1 MTRRLKQIF
10 IGALSA
16 VMLLPGMGIT
26 QARAETFTR
35 VGNILYDS
43 SNTKYFPNTMGGA
56 KGYLPIELAKDNYNQ
71 KAVANAMLN
80 LPGMR
85 DGSGGSANGAAF
97 RYQGF
102 NVYAGSRAQYLIK
115 TASQRR
121 RQIGDSKWE
130 KPPLDVGD
138 ANGNLLSF
146 RYAGMVLSGINNKE
160 SGGSVSVIA
169 GTNPFFPADTI
180 QGSSSSGNPSNDARV
195 FTKKVKED
203 GSIRIEDT
211 HATVYGTDGGVEIL
225 DHLYTNGIDNTSVY
239 NGNGN
244 IKTNR
249 ASDINRD
256 SRLAEKAF
264 RKWCEE
270 SNDAYGEGYKLQA
283 LNWKER
289 NGSNLEWWQILNRF
303 FQITGD
309 PTDNSQPL
317 YFYMVRNTA
326 HNYYSTYTLSG
337 VIERNVSPTLFAI
350 KDEETGEILT
360 ESYRVVDNITS
371 TDGALTKVQGKP
383 AQLIPGHHYTVEGI
397 MTYYS
402 TKPSTSSSNRDIQF
416 YALNTGAEAS
426 PINIDSSMMSSYSAL
441 PDASAIIHKS
451 STDGHSSGPV
461 SPSKVNEA
469 TDEIEIQEEYFYQGA
484 AFASLSFTIPD
495 NLQDQQT
502 GYLVIAVPQAATEA
516 GDNDCQNDDTLYIRY
531 TISTDHTDQDVP
543 VSDAYGDMNLGM
555 PEYRQ
560 LHYMIEEEEEDDS
573 DDGDD
578 EGDGGDSEPKMVEY
592 EVWSDY
598 GYYQTEDQAG
608 ESGRS
613 ESGSQKSPDY
623 IHIWPANQ
631 VGDAIG
637 PPWWDYSDRVW
648 PDQAADIE
656 NKCWLTDANGAWNQ
670 SGEFLRSFSG
680 ENLFGFGFRVSR
692 SRGKENTILNAA
704 KINVQIYGVSPDTG
718 EDGILLTEYTDAS
731 HDYKELKTGSIG
743 VYQYADTFLQN
754 VVSSK
759 AINTIEDFPRLRVKA
774 RISDDHGES
783 GIFTSYKREPQQNS
797 WEEEHDTVDRTFAC
811 EMDDMRI
818 MEVELKDSEGIVV
831 YHADRYDSDAMEEI
845 VNGYYDR
852 EEDLYMKVVVEQNI
866 ESGHS
871 VKDPAI
877 DVYIVGTNEDGMA
890 EKTYIDTTY
899 TLEGVEMGQGVQV
912 TYDNIAFRPKAAQK
926 LDINVSINEKHGEDQ
941 WRENIWDDD
950 DDSFQKTL
958 EGTTADLAL
967 SQDIE
972 TYNSKNNQQDYLTFA
987 EYLSFKFNIRHI
999 GNGDRQTAVVGGSEI
1014 NPFAKVN
1021 VKIFNADALTLN
1033 PQDYTLLYR
1042 MATQD
1047 PKANNALIM
1056 EGDIVAQSRLY
1067 PGLGSNGFASHV
1079 QAWFKNYIVQS
1090 YITATGNVA
1099 AYGHILVTGNIDARH
1114 DANHTNIRDNTVDY
1128 VQKEFFGEKNFKIV
1142 DIGVSSRN
1150 SISDDTGLAV
1160 QVAIQNAASS
1170 YNDQTVVD
1178 KTYLDIYI
1186 DDELKKTSE
1195 VEIPVGDTVVTE
1207 IIFDDIDLSE
1217 CKVIEARVNTGKHQT
1232 HYEYVLRKTDASL
1245 YPDPFVDNYKSIIV
1259 CANKP
1264 NTTVCPACI
1273 IDDNIQVDNIF
1284 KDDTNTGNYT
1294 PVIDNSKYRII
1305 FEANDGS
1312 AANTI
1317 QTVDYNTT
1325 SLLTQ
1330 NTFVYPG
1337 HVFKEWNTKADGSGD
1352 TYADNGILTIGSKQS
1367 YAGNN
1372 TLNLYAQWTPV
1383 TYTMKFDGNGGTG
1396 SMAPITLT
1404 FDEAQ
1409 YLPANTF
1416 QKTDYV
1422 FKEWNTRADGTGIS
1436 VENGG
1441 SVMNFA
1447 TTNGDTV
1454 TLYAQW
1460 IAEVD
1465 CAILENF
1472 NAGAAI
1478 GLKPGDVVAE
1488 NPSIISYVDYSTY
1501 GYIRVKIPT
1510 ISACK
1515 DGDNGVEH
1523 VYDLFTPDWNTT
1535 DWVLVRSTVSKT
1547 VGTPSEYIWRYKT
1560 PLAPATTR
1568 TPSSVD
1574 STRMGNRSTDLYSR
1588 VTIGNFTSAGNLR
1601 ATTELVG
1608 LVLESGSGSVG
1619 TIESPGLTDQ
1629 IAFNL
1634 YDTVVDANDN
1644 E

>member
-1 MTRRLKQIF
+1 MKRRLKQMF
-10 IGALSA
+10 VGALSA
-16 VMLLPGMGIT
+16 VMLLPGIGLT
-26 QARAETFTR
+26 DTYAEDYTFTR
-35 VGNILYDS
+35 VSDALMSYNGQ
-43 SNTKYFPNTMGGA
+43 TYFNNTMGGA
-56 KGYLPIELAKDNYNQ
+56 KGYAPIELAKEMHN
-71 KAVANAMLN
+71 KKEIANGLLK

-85 DGSGGSANGAAF
+85 DGSGGSANTAAF

-102 NVYAGSRAQYLIK
+102 NAYLGSKAQYLVK
-115 TASQRR
+115 TAATQRR
-121 RQIGDSKWE
+121 ISGARWLR
-130 KPPLDVGD
+130 PPVDVGD
-138 ANGNLLSF
+138 RQGLLAF
-146 RYAGMVLSGINNKE
+146 RYAGMVMSSVSNKTN
-160 SGGSVSVIA
+160 GARVSVIA

-180 QGSSSSGNPSNDARV
+180 QETSSSGNPAINAEIYMPTSSNGGLEYTR
-195 FTKKVKED
+195 T
-203 GSIRIEDT
+203 SR
-211 HATVYGTDGGVEIL
+211 TVYGTDSGVEVL
-225 DHLYTNGIDNTSVY
+225 DHLYTNGMYNTSVF
-239 NGNGN
+239 NGKGN
-244 IKTNR
+244 VKTN
-249 ASDINRD
+249 AATDINK
-256 SRLAEKAF
+256 SSEMAKKSF
-264 RKWCEE
+264 QKWCEDSGDE
-270 SNDAYGEGYKLQA
+270 YGAMYKQRA
-283 LNWKER
+283 LDWKEQ
-289 NGSNLEWWQILNRF
+289 NGSSKEWWEILNQF

-309 PTDNSQPL
+309 PTDDTQPL

-337 VIERNVSPTLFAI
+337 KIQKNVAPTLLAI

-360 ESYRVVDNITS
+360 ESYRVVDDITAE
-371 TDGALTKVQGKP
+371 DGAVTAVQGP
-383 AQLIPGHHYTVEGI
+383 AVNLIPGHHYTVEGI
-397 MTYYS
+397 LTYY
-402 TKPSTSSSNRDIQF
+402 TTTPATSSSSRDIQF
-416 YALNTGAEAS
+416 YALNAGSEAS
-426 PINIDSSMMSSYSAL
+426 PINIDSSMMNACSTL
-441 PDASAIIHKS
+441 PDAAAIINKS
-451 STDGHSSGPV
+451 STDGRSSGQV
-461 SPSKVNEA
+461 TTSKMNHA
-469 TDEIEIQEEYFYQGA
+469 ADKINIQEEYYYQGA
-484 AFASLSFTIPD
+484 AFASFNFAIPE
-495 NLQDQQT
+495 NIQDQQT
-502 GYLVIAVPQAATEA
+502 GYLVIATPQAATVA
-516 GDNDCQNDDTLYIRY
+516 GDNECQTDDTLYIRY
-531 TISTDHTDQDVP
+531 LITNDPIPGEETPQ
-543 VSDAYGDMNLGM
+543 SDAFGDMNLGM

-560 LHYMIEEEEEDDS
+560 LHYIMEEEEEDDS
-573 DDGDD
+573 DGGDD
-578 EGDGGDSEPKMVEY
+578 AGDDGDSEPETVDY

-598 GYYQTEDQAG
+598 GYYQTEDQASIVDKKENSTP
-608 ESGRS
+608 ESPNNQDIWAANMV
-613 ESGSQKSPDY
+613 EDAISQPWWTYHDR
-623 IHIWPANQ
+623 IWP
-631 VGDAIG
+631 D
-637 PPWWDYSDRVW
+637 PTEDL
-648 PDQAADIE
+648 E

-680 ENLFGFGFRVSR
+680 ENIFGFGFRVSR
-692 SRGKENTILNAA
+692 SRGKKDSILNAA
-704 KINVQIYGVSPDTG
+704 KVNVQIYGVSPDTG
-718 EDGILLTEYTDAS
+718 EDGVLLKEYTDAT
-731 HDYKELKTGSIG
+731 HDYKEVKTGSIG
-743 VYQYADTFLQN
+743 VYQYADAFMQN

-759 AINTIEDFPRLRVKA
+759 AINTIEDFPRIRVKA

-783 GIFTSYKREPQQNS
+783 GLFTTYQREPQQNS

-899 TLEGVEMGQGVQV
+899 TLEGVEMGQGVRV
-912 TYDNIAFRPKAAQK
+912 TYDGIAFRPKAALK
-926 LDINVSINEKHGEDQ
+926 LDINVAINEKHGEDE
-941 WRENIWDDD
+941 WRENIWNDE

-972 TYNSKNNQQDYLTFA
+972 AYNSKNNQQDYLTFA

-999 GNGDRQTAVVGGSEI
+999 GSGDRQKAIVGGSEI
-1014 NPFAKVN
+1014 NPFAKLN
-1021 VKIFNADALTLN
+1021 VKIFNADGLTLN
-1033 PQDYTLLYR
+1033 PQDYTLMYR

-1047 PKANNALIM
+1047 PKANGALIM
-1056 EGDIVAQSRLY
+1056 EGDIVAKSRLY

-1090 YITATGNVA
+1090 YITASGNVA
-1099 AYGHILVTGNIDARH
+1099 AYGHILVTGNIDKQH
-1114 DANHTNIRDNTVDY
+1114 DGNNTNIRDNAVDY

-1186 DDELKKTSE
+1186 DDALKKTME
-1195 VEIPVGDTVVTE
+1195 VEVPVGDTVVTE
-1207 IIFDDIDLSE
+1207 ITFDDVDLSD
-1217 CKVIEARVNTGKHQT
+1217 CKVVEARVNTGKHQT

-1273 IDDNIQVDNIF
+1273 IDDKIQVDNIF
-1284 KDDTNTGNYT
+1284 NDGGNQGTYT
-1294 PVIDNSKYRII
+1294 PVVDTSKYRII

-1330 NTFVYPG
+1330 NSFVRPG
-1337 HVFKEWNTKADGSGD
+1337 YVFKEWNTQADGSGT
-1352 TYADNGILTIGSKQS
+1352 TYADKGILTIGSKQS

-1383 TYTMKFDGNGGTG
+1383 TYTMKFDPNGGTG
-1396 SMAPITLT
+1396 SMSPITLI

-1416 QKTDYV
+1416 RKTDYI
-1422 FKEWNTRADGTGIS
+1422 FKEWNTKIDGTGIA

-1447 TTNGDTV
+1447 TGNGDTV

-1460 IAEVD
+1460 IAEAD

-1472 NAGAAI
+1472 DASKALN
-1478 GLKPGDVVAE
+1478 LKPGDVVAE
-1488 NPSIISYVDYSTY
+1488 NPSIISYVNYSTY

-1515 DGDNGVEH
+1515 EGDNGVEH

-1535 DWVLVRSTVSKT
+1535 DWVLVRSNVSKT
-1547 VGTPSEYIWRYKT
+1547 AGTPSEYIWRYKT
-1560 PLAPATTR
+1560 QLAPASTR

-1574 STRMGNRSTDLYSR
+1574 SNRMGNRSTDLYSR
-1588 VTIGNFTSAGNLR
+1588 VTIGNFTSASNLR
-1601 ATTELVG
+1601 AATELVG
-1608 LVLESGSGSVG
+1608 IVLESGSGSVG

-1634 YDTVVDANDN
+1634 YDTVVDGNDD
-1644 E
+1644 

>member
-1 MTRRLKQIF
+1 MKKRLLHLF
-10 IGALSA
+10 AGALSA
-16 VMLLPGMGIT
+16 IMLLPGIGMIESH
-26 QARAETFTR
+26 AENFTR
-35 VGNILYDS
+35 VGDALLSYNGQ
-43 SNTKYFPNTMGGA
+43 TYFPNTMGGA
-56 KGYLPIELAKDNYNQ
+56 KGYLPIELAKEMHNK
-71 KAVANAMLN
+71 KAIANGLLR

-85 DGSGGSANGAAF
+85 DGSGGSANTAAF

-102 NVYAGSRAQYLIK
+102 NSYIGSKAQYWVK
-115 TASQRR
+115 TASTM
-121 RQIGDSKWE
+121 RQIGDSRWLV
-130 KPPLDVGD
+130 PPVSVGD
-138 ANGNLLSF
+138 TYRLSF
-146 RYAGMVLSGINNKE
+146 RYAGMVLSGT
-160 SGGSVSVIA
+160 SRGDSVSVLA

-180 QGSSSSGNPSNDARV
+180 QETSSSGNPAI
-195 FTKKVKED
+195 TAKVYEQEFGED
-203 GSIRIEDT
+203 GSIRYIGKT
-211 HATVYGTDGGVEIL
+211 KTAYGTDGGVEIL
-225 DHLYTNGIDNTSVY
+225 NHLYTNGMNNTSTY
-239 NGNGN
+239 KGNGN
-244 IKTNR
+244 IKTN
-249 ASDINRD
+249 AATDINKT
-256 SRLAEKAF
+256 LAREAF
-264 RKWCEE
+264 ERWC
-270 SNDAYGEGYKLQA
+270 SGDDYGAAYKERA
-283 LNWKER
+283 EAWKEQT
-289 NGSNLEWWQILNRF
+289 GSSLEWWEILNQF

-309 PTDNSQPL
+309 PTDPSQPL

-337 VIERNVSPTLFAI
+337 KIERNVAPTLFAI

-371 TDGALTKVQGKP
+371 TDGAVTEVQGPTAK
-383 AQLIPGHHYTVEGI
+383 LIPGHHYTVEGI
-397 MTYYS
+397 LTYYTS
-402 TKPSTSSSNRDIQF
+402 KPSTSTSNRDIQF
-416 YALNTGAEAS
+416 YALNAGTEAS
-426 PINIDSSMMSSYSAL
+426 PISIDSSMMSACGTL
-441 PDASAIIHKS
+441 PDESVLVHKS
-451 STDGHSSGPV
+451 STDGKAGGPV
-461 SPSKVNEA
+461 SSSKMNEA
-469 TDEIEIQEEYFYQGA
+469 TDEIEIQDEYYYQGA
-484 AFASLSFTIPD
+484 AFASIGFTVPE

-502 GYLVIAVPQAATEA
+502 GYLVIATPQAATEA
-516 GDNDCQNDDTLYIRY
+516 NDNDCQTDDTLYIKY
-531 TISTDHTDQDVP
+531 ILSNDTDNPDPEVP
-543 VSDAYGDMNLGM
+543 SDAFGDMNLGM

-560 LHYMIEEEEEDDS
+560 LHYITEDEEEDDS
-573 DDGDD
+573 DDDGDD
-578 EGDGGDSEPKMVEY
+578 SEDSGDSEPEMVEY

-598 GYYQTEDQAG
+598 GYYTESQASIVDRKENSSP
-608 ESGRS
+608 ESPNNKNIWAAK
-613 ESGSQKSPDY
+613 EVPDALY
-623 IHIWPANQ
+623 T
-631 VGDAIG
+631 
-637 PPWWDYSDRVW
+637 PWWDYYDRIW
-648 PDQAADIE
+648 PDQTADIE

-692 SRGKENTILNAA
+692 SRGKLDSILNSA

-718 EDGILLTEYTDAS
+718 DDGILLTEYTDS
-731 HDYKELKTGSIG
+731 THDYKELKTGSIG

-783 GIFTSYKREPQQNS
+783 GIFASYKREPQQNS

-877 DVYIVGTNEDGMA
+877 DVYIVGTNEDGLA

-899 TLEGVEMGQGVQV
+899 TLEGVEMGQGVRV
-912 TYDNIAFRPKAAQK
+912 TYDNIAFRPKAALK
-926 LDINVSINEKHGEDQ
+926 LDINVQINEKHGEDQ
-941 WRENIWDDD
+941 WRENIWNDD
-950 DDSFQKTL
+950 DDSFSKTL

-972 TYNSKNNQQDYLTFA
+972 AYNSKNNQQDYLTFA

-999 GNGDRQTAVVGGSEI
+999 GNGDRQTAIVGGSEI
-1014 NPFAKVN
+1014 NPNAKLN
-1021 VKIFNADALTLN
+1021 VKIFNADSLTLN
-1033 PQDYTLLYR
+1033 PQDYTIMYR

-1047 PKANNALIM
+1047 PKANGALLM
-1056 EGDIVAQSRLY
+1056 DGDIVAQSRLY

-1090 YITATGNVA
+1090 YVTASGNVA

-1114 DANHTNIRDNTVDY
+1114 DENSTNIRDNSVDY

-1150 SISDDTGLAV
+1150 SISDDTGLAI

-1186 DDELKKTSE
+1186 DDDLKKTSE

-1207 IIFDDIDLSE
+1207 VIFDDIDLSE

-1259 CANKP
+1259 CSNKP
-1264 NTTVCPACI
+1264 NTTVCPTCI

-1284 KDDTNTGNYT
+1284 NDDTNTGNYT
-1294 PVIDNSKYRII
+1294 PVIDTSKYRII

-1312 AANTI
+1312 AANVI

-1337 HVFKEWNTKADGSGD
+1337 YAFKEWNTKADGSGNS
-1352 TYADNGILTIGSKQS
+1352 YADKGILTVGSKQS

-1372 TLNLYAQWTPV
+1372 TLTLYAQWTPI
-1383 TYTMKFDGNGGTG
+1383 TYTIKFDGNGGTG
-1396 SMAPITLT
+1396 SMSPITLT

-1416 QKTDYV
+1416 QKTDYI
-1422 FKEWNTRADGTGIS
+1422 FKEWNTKADGTGIS

-1447 TTNGDTV
+1447 TTNGDSV

-1488 NPSIISYVDYSTY
+1488 NPSIISYVNYSTY

-1535 DWVLVRSTVSKT
+1535 DWVLVRSTISKT
-1547 VGTPSEYIWRYKT
+1547 AGTPSEYIWRYKT
-1560 PLAPATTR
+1560 PLAPSTTR
-1568 TPSSVD
+1568 VPSSVD
-1574 STRMGNRSTDLYSR
+1574 SARMGNRSTDLYSR

-1619 TIESPGLTDQ
+1619 TVENPGLTDQ

-1634 YDTVVDANDN
+1634 YDTVVDAKNND
-1644 E
+1644 

>member
-16 VMLLPGMGIT
+16 VMLLPGMGIMQT
-26 QARAETFTR
+26 RAETFTR
-35 VGNILYDS
+35 NGELLKYGDTI
-43 SNTKYFPNTMGGA
+43 YFPNTMGGA
-56 KGYLPIELAKDNYNQ
+56 KGYLPIELAKEMHNA
-71 KAVANAMLN
+71 KAVANGLLK

-85 DGSGGSANGAAF
+85 DGSGGSANSAAF

-102 NVYAGSRAQYLIK
+102 NSYIGSKAQYWVK
-115 TASQRR
+115 TAAQRR
-121 RQIGDSKWE
+121 GAIGDSAWVM
-130 KPPLDVGD
+130 PSVDIGD
-138 ANGNLLSF
+138 SNGSRLSF
-146 RYAGMVLSGINNKE
+146 RYAGMVISGVNDKT
-160 SGGSVSVIA
+160 SGSVSVIA
-169 GTNPFFPADTI
+169 GTNPLFPADTI
-180 QGSSSSGNPSNDARV
+180 QAASNSGNPATTAKVYTRV
-195 FTKKVKED
+195 TEAD
-203 GSIRIEDT
+203 GSSRFKSRT
-211 HATVYGTDGGVEIL
+211 QTVYGTDGGVEIL
-225 DHLYTNGIDNTSVY
+225 DHLYTNGVDNTSVY

-249 ASDINRD
+249 ASGINN
-256 SRLAEKAF
+256 SPELARMAF
-264 RKWCEE
+264 EKWCEK
-270 SNDAYGEGYKLQA
+270 SGDPYGEAYKMEA
-283 LNWKER
+283 ENWKDR
-289 NGSNLEWWQILNRF
+289 NGSNLEWWQVLNRF

-309 PTDNSQPL
+309 PTDDSQPL
-317 YFYMVRNTA
+317 YFYMVRNTS
-326 HNYYSTYTLSG
+326 HNYYSTYTLTG
-337 VIERNVSPTLFAI
+337 TIARNVSPTLFAI
-350 KDEETGEILT
+350 KDDETGEILT

-371 TDGALTKVQGKP
+371 TDGAVTEVQGKP
-383 AQLIPGHHYTVEGI
+383 AQLVPGHHYTLEGI
-397 MTYYS
+397 MTYYAE
-402 TKPSTSSSNRDIQF
+402 KPSTSSSNRDIQF
-416 YALNTGAEAS
+416 YALSAGAEAV
-426 PINIDSSMMSSYSAL
+426 PINIDSSLVSYGAL

-451 STDGHSSGPV
+451 STDGRSSGPV
-461 SPSKVNEA
+461 TPVKMNEA
-469 TDEIEIQEEYFYQGA
+469 NDEYQIQDEYYYQGA
-484 AFASLSFTIPD
+484 AFAGLSFTIPE
-495 NLQDQQT
+495 NLQDKQT
-502 GYLVIAVPQAATEA
+502 GYFAIAVPQAATVA
-516 GDNDCQNDDTLYIRY
+516 GDNDCQTDDTLYIRY
-531 TISTDHTDQDVP
+531 TISTDTIDPDVP

-578 EGDGGDSEPKMVEY
+578 EGNGGDSEPKMVEY

-613 ESGSQKSPDY
+613 ESGSQKNPDY

-656 NKCWLTDANGAWNQ
+656 NKCWLTDAKGAWNQ

-912 TYDNIAFRPKAAQK
+912 TYDNIAFRPKAAEK

-941 WRENIWDDD
+941 WRENIWNDE
-950 DDSFQKTL
+950 DDSFSKTL

-972 TYNSKNNQQDYLTFA
+972 AYNSKNNQQDYLTFA

-1232 HYEYVLRKTDASL
+1232 HYEYVLRKTDA
-1245 YPDPFVDNYKSIIV
+1245 
-1259 CANKP
+1259 
-1264 NTTVCPACI
+1264 
-1273 IDDNIQVDNIF
+1273 IF
-1284 KDDTNTGNYT
+1284 
-1294 PVIDNSKYRII
+1294 
-1305 FEANDGS
+1305 
-1312 AANTI
+1312 
-1317 QTVDYNTT
+1317 
-1325 SLLTQ
+1325 
-1330 NTFVYPG
+1330 
-1337 HVFKEWNTKADGSGD
+1337 
-1352 TYADNGILTIGSKQS
+1352 
-1367 YAGNN
+1367 
-1372 TLNLYAQWTPV
+1372 
-1383 TYTMKFDGNGGTG
+1383 
-1396 SMAPITLT
+1396 
-1404 FDEAQ
+1404 
-1409 YLPANTF
+1409 LPA
-1416 QKTDYV
+1416 
-1422 FKEWNTRADGTGIS
+1422 
-1436 VENGG
+1436 
-1441 SVMNFA
+1441 
-1447 TTNGDTV
+1447 
-1454 TLYAQW
+1454 
-1460 IAEVD
+1460 
-1465 CAILENF
+1465 
-1472 NAGAAI
+1472 
-1478 GLKPGDVVAE
+1478 
-1488 NPSIISYVDYSTY
+1488 
-1501 GYIRVKIPT
+1501 KI
-1510 ISACK
+1510 
-1515 DGDNGVEH
+1515 
-1523 VYDLFTPDWNTT
+1523 
-1535 DWVLVRSTVSKT
+1535 
-1547 VGTPSEYIWRYKT
+1547 
-1560 PLAPATTR
+1560 
-1568 TPSSVD
+1568 
-1574 STRMGNRSTDLYSR
+1574 
-1588 VTIGNFTSAGNLR
+1588 
-1601 ATTELVG
+1601 
-1608 LVLESGSGSVG
+1608 
-1619 TIESPGLTDQ
+1619 
-1629 IAFNL
+1629 
-1634 YDTVVDANDN
+1634 
-1644 E
+1644 

>member
-16 VMLLPGMGIT
+16 VMLLPGMGMMQT
-26 QARAETFTR
+26 RAETFTR
-35 VGNILYDS
+35 SGNLLKYGDTI
-43 SNTKYFPNTMGGA
+43 YFPNTMGGA
-56 KGYLPIELAKDNYNQ
+56 KGYLPIELAKEMHNK
-71 KAVANAMLN
+71 KAIANGLLK

-85 DGSGGSANGAAF
+85 TDQGNKGRSAAF
-97 RYQGF
+97 RYAGF
-102 NVYAGSRAQYLIK
+102 NSYIGSYAETLVK
-115 TASQRR
+115 VASVQTRPDGPR
-121 RQIGDSKWE
+121 WFVPPVSVGDSHR
-130 KPPLDVGD
+130 
-138 ANGNLLSF
+138 LSF
-146 RYAGMVLSGINNKE
+146 RYAGMVIN
-160 SGGSVSVIA
+160 GSPNGNTVPVIA
-169 GTNPFFPADTI
+169 GTNPYFPADTL
-180 QGSSSSGNPSNDARV
+180 QQSSNGGPQVD
-195 FTKKVKED
+195 
-203 GSIRIEDT
+203 
-211 HATVYGTDGGVEIL
+211 ATVYEVTTTDDETRYSGKNQVVYGATGGVEKL
-225 DHLYTNGIDNTSVY
+225 EFLETNGMYNTSYFPDKSSV
-239 NGNGN
+239 
-244 IKTNR
+244 KTNR
-249 ASDINRD
+249 ASGFNKVDE
-256 SRLAEKAF
+256 LAELAF
-264 RKWCEE
+264 TRWAEEDASGYGAAYQAEAEDWIARTGSTLKWW
-270 SNDAYGEGYKLQA
+270 QA
-283 LNWKER
+283 LNR
-289 NGSNLEWWQILNRF
+289 I
-303 FQITGD
+303 FQINGD
-309 PTDNSQPL
+309 PRDKNQSL
-317 YFYMVRNTA
+317 YFYMVRTSGF
-326 HNYYSTYTLSG
+326 YTTYTLG
-337 VIERNVSPTLFAI
+337 GIIERNVSPTLFAI
-350 KDEETGEILT
+350 KDEETGQILT
-360 ESYRVVDNITS
+360 ESYRTVNDITS
-371 TDGALTKVQGKP
+371 DDGVLNEVMGKP
-383 AQLIPGHHYTVEGI
+383 AELIPGHHYTVEAV

-402 TKPSTSSSNRDIQF
+402 TKRSSSNSARDIQF
-416 YALNTGAEAS
+416 YAINSGPEAS
-426 PINIDSSMMSSYSAL
+426 PINIDSSMMSAYSKL
-441 PDASAIIHKS
+441 PDEAAIIHKS
-451 STDGHSSGPV
+451 PTDGKNSGTV
-461 SPSKVNEA
+461 TQTYDNTEVRDDNIRE
-469 TDEIEIQEEYFYQGA
+469 QYYYNGA
-484 AFASLSFTIPD
+484 AFASLNFTVPENI
-495 NLQDQQT
+495 QDQQT
-502 GYLVIAVPQAATEA
+502 GYLVVAVPQAAYEA
-516 GDNDCQNDDTLYIRY
+516 DDNQCQTDDTLYIRY
-531 TISTDHTDQDVP
+531 LIKKDTIPGEETPQ
-543 VSDAYGDMNLGM
+543 SDAFGDMNLGM

-560 LHYMIEEEEEDDS
+560 LHYIIEEEEEDDS
-573 DDGDD
+573 DDSGD
-578 EGDGGDSEPKMVEY
+578 EGDGGDSEPKIVDY

-598 GYYQTEDQAG
+598 GYYQTEDQASIVDKKENSTP
-608 ESGRS
+608 ESPNN
-613 ESGSQKSPDY
+613 KD
-623 IHIWPANQ
+623 IWAANM
-631 VGDAIG
+631 VGDAISQ
-637 PPWWDYSDRVW
+637 PWWTYHDRIW
-648 PDQAADIE
+648 PDQTEDLE

-680 ENLFGFGFRVSR
+680 ENIFGFGFRVSR
-692 SRGKENTILNAA
+692 SRGKKDSILNAA

-718 EDGILLTEYTDAS
+718 EDGVLLKEYTDAT

-899 TLEGVEMGQGVQV
+899 TLEGVEMGQGVRV
-912 TYDNIAFRPKAAQK
+912 TYDGIAFRPKAAEK

-941 WRENIWDDD
+941 WRENIWNDE
-950 DDSFQKTL
+950 DDSFSKTL

-972 TYNSKNNQQDYLTFA
+972 AYNSKNNQQDYLTFA

-1460 IAEVD
+1460 IAEAD

-1644 E
+1644 N

>member
-16 VMLLPGMGIT
+16 VMLLPGMGMM

-35 VGNILYDS
+35 VGDILYDS

-56 KGYLPIELAKDNYNQ
+56 KGYLPIELAKEMRNY
-71 KAVANAMLN
+71 KSIANGLLK
-80 LPGMR
+80 LPGLR
-85 DGSGGSANGAAF
+85 TDQGNKGRSAAF
-97 RYQGF
+97 RYNGF
-102 NVYAGSRAQYLIK
+102 NSYIGSYAETLVK
-115 TASQRR
+115 TAAAMTTPNGPQ
-121 RQIGDSKWE
+121 WLV
-130 KPPLDVGD
+130 PPVSVGGT
-138 ANGNLLSF
+138 NRLTF
-146 RYAGMVLSGINNKE
+146 RYAGMVINGRSSGN
-160 SGGSVSVIA
+160 GVPVIA
-169 GTNPFFPADTI
+169 GTNPFFVADTI
-180 QGSSSSGNPSNDARV
+180 QPGSNGGPAI
-195 FTKKVKED
+195 T
-203 GSIRIEDT
+203 
-211 HATVYGTDGGVEIL
+211 ATVYQVYTSNDDTRYVGTAQTVYGVTGGVEKL
-225 DHLYTNGIDNTSVY
+225 EFLETNGMYGTSYFPATASVKDNRHSGFNDNADAAELAFSRWVDEDASGYGAAYKQEAIDW
-239 NGNGN
+239 
-244 IKTNR
+244 
-249 ASDINRD
+249 INRTG
-256 SRLAEKAF
+256 SSLN
-264 RKWCEE
+264 WW
-270 SNDAYGEGYKLQA
+270 QA
-283 LNWKER
+283 LNR
-289 NGSNLEWWQILNRF
+289 V
-303 FQITGD
+303 FQISGD
-309 PTDNSQPL
+309 PYDKSQPL
-317 YFYMVRNTA
+317 YFYMVRNTTG
-326 HNYYSTYTLSG
+326 HFYTTYTLSG
-337 VIERNVSPTLFAI
+337 TIERNVSPTLFAI
-350 KDEETGEILT
+350 KDEESGEIIT
-360 ESYRVVDNITS
+360 ESYRTVDDITS
-371 TDGALTKVQGKP
+371 TNGVVNEVMGPIAK
-383 AQLIPGHHYTVEGI
+383 LIPGHHYTVEAI

-402 TKPSTSSSNRDIQF
+402 TKVSTSNSNRDIQF
-416 YALNTGAEAS
+416 YAINTSNEAS
-426 PINIDSSMMSSYSAL
+426 PINIDSSLMSSYKSL

-451 STDGHSSGPV
+451 PTDGKDSGPL
-461 SPSKVNEA
+461 
-469 TDEIEIQEEYFYQGA
+469 IQTRDNTASDTQTIREQYYYESA
-484 AFASLSFTIPD
+484 AFASLSFTIPE
-495 NLQDQQT
+495 NLQEQQV
-502 GYLVIAVPQAATEA
+502 GYLVIAVPQYATSE
-516 GDNDCQNDDTLYIRY
+516 GDNDCQTDDTLYIKY
-531 TISTDHTDQDVP
+531 TITMPDDHQDIP

-718 EDGILLTEYTDAS
+718 EDGILLTEYTDAA

-899 TLEGVEMGQGVQV
+899 TLEGVEMGQGVRV
-912 TYDNIAFRPKAAQK
+912 TYDGIAFRPRAAEK

-941 WRENIWDDD
+941 WRENIWNDE
-950 DDSFQKTL
+950 DDSFSKTL

-972 TYNSKNNQQDYLTFA
+972 AYNSKNNQQDYLTFA

-1232 HYEYVLRKTDASL
+1232 HYEYVLRKTDA
-1245 YPDPFVDNYKSIIV
+1245 
-1259 CANKP
+1259 
-1264 NTTVCPACI
+1264 
-1273 IDDNIQVDNIF
+1273 IF
-1284 KDDTNTGNYT
+1284 
-1294 PVIDNSKYRII
+1294 
-1305 FEANDGS
+1305 
-1312 AANTI
+1312 
-1317 QTVDYNTT
+1317 
-1325 SLLTQ
+1325 
-1330 NTFVYPG
+1330 
-1337 HVFKEWNTKADGSGD
+1337 
-1352 TYADNGILTIGSKQS
+1352 
-1367 YAGNN
+1367 
-1372 TLNLYAQWTPV
+1372 
-1383 TYTMKFDGNGGTG
+1383 
-1396 SMAPITLT
+1396 
-1404 FDEAQ
+1404 
-1409 YLPANTF
+1409 LPA
-1416 QKTDYV
+1416 
-1422 FKEWNTRADGTGIS
+1422 
-1436 VENGG
+1436 
-1441 SVMNFA
+1441 
-1447 TTNGDTV
+1447 
-1454 TLYAQW
+1454 
-1460 IAEVD
+1460 
-1465 CAILENF
+1465 
-1472 NAGAAI
+1472 
-1478 GLKPGDVVAE
+1478 
-1488 NPSIISYVDYSTY
+1488 
-1501 GYIRVKIPT
+1501 KI
-1510 ISACK
+1510 
-1515 DGDNGVEH
+1515 
-1523 VYDLFTPDWNTT
+1523 
-1535 DWVLVRSTVSKT
+1535 
-1547 VGTPSEYIWRYKT
+1547 
-1560 PLAPATTR
+1560 
-1568 TPSSVD
+1568 
-1574 STRMGNRSTDLYSR
+1574 
-1588 VTIGNFTSAGNLR
+1588 
-1601 ATTELVG
+1601 
-1608 LVLESGSGSVG
+1608 
-1619 TIESPGLTDQ
+1619 
-1629 IAFNL
+1629 
-1634 YDTVVDANDN
+1634 
-1644 E
+1644 